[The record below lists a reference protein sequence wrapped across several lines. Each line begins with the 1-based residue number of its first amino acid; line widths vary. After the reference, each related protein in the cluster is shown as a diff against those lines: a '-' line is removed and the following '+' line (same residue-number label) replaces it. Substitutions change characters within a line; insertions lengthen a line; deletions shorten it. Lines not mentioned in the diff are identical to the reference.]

1 MLLQIP
7 AVLDQNKLENIRNM
21 LDKADFVDGKL
32 SAGHTAK
39 AVKHNL
45 EYALNQTQSDYL
57 DQLVMRSLA
66 ENPLFRSGA
75 LPHQV
80 SQPVFASYTKTMQY
94 GDHIDDPIMGAAGGR
109 FRCDVAITL
118 FISDKTDYEGGEL
131 VINTTFGQKALKLA
145 AGDAV
150 LYPASSIHHVNEVTS
165 GNRLVAVTWIQSL
178 IRDPAKRELL
188 FNLDQA
194 RGKLML
200 NKPEDEETKLVDH
213 SYVNLMRMWCEL

>member
-7 AVLDQNKLENIRNM
+7 SVLDRDKLENIRSI
-21 LDKADFVDGKL
+21 LDTANFVDGKL
-32 SAGHTAK
+32 SAGRAAK
-39 AVKHNL
+39 KVKHNL
-45 EYALNQTQSDYL
+45 ECALNQKQSDYL

-66 ENPLFRSGA
+66 ENPLFQSGA

-80 SQPVFASYTKTMQY
+80 SQPVFASYTKAMHY

-118 FISDKTDYEGGEL
+118 FISDKTEYVGGEL
-131 VINTTFGQKALKLA
+131 VINTTFGQKTLKLA

-188 FNLDQA
+188 FNLDKA
-194 RGKLML
+194 RGKLMQ
-200 NKPEDEETKLVDH
+200 NKPEDEATKLIDH